1 MNDRRTLWPKWGR
14 HEAFDNMFENTLG
27 QLAPP
32 AYMQS
37 VEVVSFFFYFFL
49 KSKFNNFFILKI
61 GAFFCSAVAL
71 ECLATMKRTKM
82 KRKNVKKKKQ
92 PLHWYFF
99 WYRFSMLF
107 FLKKKEICFNSN
119 YLKNWL
125 LLGWATSC
133 WTCCRTWSSWRFLH
147 CQASSHVHW
156 RVEWTRKVLRRW
168 SRWKE
173 NSRFSIIL
181 FFFMIV

>member
-119 YLKNWL
+119 YLKKLVIVRLSNIVLNL
-125 LLGWATSC
+125 LPNLKLLKISTLSSQLPRTLTS
-133 WTCCRTWSSWRFLH
+133 WMNSKSITE
-147 CQASSHVHW
+147 V
-156 RVEWTRKVLRRW
+156 VKMKRKLKVQHY
-168 SRWKE
+168 
-173 NSRFSIIL
+173 FVVV
-181 FFFMIV
+181 F